1 MTQAPI
7 NPYTDMDA
15 SFTSRTVPWMKIGP
29 VLEEGLTVE
38 EAIPA
43 AGLDFT
49 VSKRAMQYQRTD
61 GTWKTS
67 DKRTMLTRDDND
79 QEFEAVSFD
88 YVPVQFGEALTIL
101 SGVSPTVVAAGTLR
115 GGRQGFMVVEMPTVN
130 AVAGL
135 AETDPTRVFGIVRTS
150 HDRTKAVEFA
160 VMPLR
165 GKCMNMLALASM
177 TKGVAQ
183 RWSLPHSGTVQE
195 KLKAAVKSV
204 EMTARYALEYQRRVE
219 ELAAKSTSLGFA
231 EQILRDT
238 LKTGP
243 RTDDAIQAILNLW
256 QHDET
261 VGFQGQAWGLVNAV
275 SSYMQWERSGGSPE
289 SRFIGAMD
297 GTTYRY
303 VNQVAQRALV
313 AA

>member
-7 NPYTDMDA
+7 NPYTEMDA

-29 VLEEGLTVE
+29 VLDEGLTVE

-49 VSKRAMQYQRTD
+49 VSKRSISYQTRD
-61 GTWKTS
+61 GEWKLS
-67 DKRTMLTRDDND
+67 NKRAMLTRDDND

-101 SGVSPTVVAAGTLR
+101 SGVGPIVVAAGTLR

-130 AVAGL
+130 QVNGL
-135 AETDPTRVFGIVRTS
+135 AATDPTRVFGIVRTS

-219 ELAAKSTSLGFA
+219 ELAAQSVLDERA
-231 EQILRDT
+231 RHILDAT
-238 LKTGP
+238 LKDGP
-243 RTDDAIQAILNLW
+243 RKDDAIQAILNLW
-256 QHDET
+256 KHDET
-261 VGFQGQAWGLVNAV
+261 IGFTENAWGLVNAV
-275 SSYMQWERSGGSPE
+275 SSYMQWERAGGSPE